1 MLIDRYDK
9 NGKQIALGDYL
20 LYKGQY
26 PYKVD
31 FDNYLLA
38 YGVVDLSTSTNEFE
52 MIFDWVEEDWE
63 YTTYE
68 ALQGEV
74 S

>member
-31 FDNYLLA
+31 FDNYLLG
-38 YGVVDLSTSTNEFE
+38 YGVVDCSTSTNEFE

-68 ALQGEV
+68 ALYN
-74 S
+74 